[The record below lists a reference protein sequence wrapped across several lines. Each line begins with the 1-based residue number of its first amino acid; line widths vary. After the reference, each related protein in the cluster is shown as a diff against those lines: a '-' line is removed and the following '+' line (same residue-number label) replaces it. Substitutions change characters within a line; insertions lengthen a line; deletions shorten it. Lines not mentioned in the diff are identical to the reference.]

1 MNQIKKGSVV
11 IGKEI
16 DSINELRYGDLMY
29 RNMQK
34 VLAIGAHFDDVELGA
49 GGTLAKLANN
59 RAKVYKLVLTDDVT
73 NFDQKKIKTDF
84 ESSRKEGES
93 AANILGITQIEPSRY
108 EKCTKLEFNSINM
121 QLVEKI
127 IFDYSIDTVFTHF
140 LSDIQ
145 QDHVEA
151 SKISYVA
158 ARYCKRV
165 LFYQSNRYI
174 LPKDFY
180 PRIFFDI
187 TKEVDKKI
195 KALNC
200 FSKDHDR
207 FGNLFQQ
214 TIKQNEVWGYQS
226 ILGSKTNFAEG
237 FVPLKM
243 VID

>member
-1 MNQIKKGSVV
+1 MK
-11 IGKEI
+11 
-16 DSINELRYGDLMY
+16 
-29 RNMQK
+29 K

-59 RAKVYKLVLTDDVT
+59 GAKVYKLVLTDDVT

-93 AANILGITQIEPSRY
+93 AANVLGITQIEPSRY

-127 IFDYSIDTVFTHF
+127 IFDYKIDSVFTHF
-140 LSDIQ
+140 PSDIQ

-158 ARYCKRV
+158 ARYCKKV
-165 LFYQSNRYI
+165 FFYQSNRYI
-174 LPKDFY
+174 LPKEFY
-180 PRIFFDI
+180 PRIFFNI
-187 TKEVDKKI
+187 TKEVDKKVR
-195 KALNC
+195 ALNC
-200 FSKDHDR
+200 FSNDHDR
-207 FGNLFQQ
+207 FGKLFQQ

-226 ILGSKTNFAEG
+226 TLSSETNFAEG
-237 FVPLKM
+237 FVPLKI
-243 VID
+243 VIDL

>member
-1 MNQIKKGSVV
+1 MLS
-11 IGKEI
+11 
-16 DSINELRYGDLMY
+16 
-29 RNMQK
+29 NMQK
-34 VLAIGAHFDDVELGA
+34 ILAIGAHFDDVELGA
-49 GGTLAKLANN
+49 GGTLAKLVKNG
-59 RAKVYKLVLTDDVT
+59 AKVYKLVLTDDVT

-84 ESSRKEGES
+84 ESSRNEGES
-93 AANILGITQIEPSRY
+93 AAKILGLNQIKPSRY
-108 EKCTKLEFNSINM
+108 EKCTELEFNSINM

-127 IFDYSIDTVFTHF
+127 IFDYEIDTVFTHF

-187 TKEVDKKI
+187 TKEINKKI

-207 FGNLFQQ
+207 FGKLFQQ

-226 ILGSKTNFAEG
+226 ILSSKKSFAEG

-243 VID
+243 VIDS